1 MIQRCCTGVV
11 SFILWTQS
19 ILSFIVLGLSFVA
32 LSFIVPPAWLHPIAR
47 WVCRFVLLMAGQ
59 RVQQSGCFPPPE
71 NGPYMY
77 LFNHTSLLDTFIVI
91 CLIPEFT
98 GAIGKAEQFRIPI
111 WGWVLRRWGA
121 VPINRSDLRTA
132 IDQLDQVEA
141 AIKGGRSLLISPEG
155 TRSQDGRMLP
165 FKKGPFHVAQNT
177 KATIVPM
184 TICGA
189 YRAKHKS
196 SWRLHPN
203 VIEVRI
209 GASITSDHTA
219 YASLQALS
227 DETWRRIADSLP
239 QEQR

>member
-1 MIQRCCTGVV
+1 MIRSFFTGIL
-11 SFILWTQS
+11 SLILWMQS
-19 ILSFIVLGLSFVA
+19 ILCFFFLGLVFIGLSF
-32 LSFIVPPAWLHPIAR
+32 LVPPRWLHPMAR

-59 RVQQSGCFPPPE
+59 RLRQSGTFPPL
-71 NGPYMY
+71 NAGPYMY

-121 VPINRSDLRTA
+121 VPINRSELHTA
-132 IDQLDQVEA
+132 IDQLSQVED

-177 KATIVPM
+177 QVTIVPM

-189 YRAKHKS
+189 YRAKRKS
-196 SWRLHPN
+196 SWRLYPN
-203 VIEVRI
+203 LIEVII
-209 GASITSDHTA
+209 GDPITSSHAA
-219 YASLQALS
+219 YASLDALS
-227 DETWRRIADSLP
+227 AETWRRIADNLP
-239 QEQR
+239 QDQQ

>member
-1 MIQRCCTGVV
+1 MIQRGVTGVV

-19 ILSFIVLGLSFVA
+19 IFSFLVLGLCFVG
-32 LSFIVPPAWLHPIAR
+32 LSFIVPPAWLHPMAR

-59 RVQQSGCFPPPE
+59 RVRQSGCFPPPKD
-71 NGPYMY
+71 GPYMY

-121 VPINRSDLRTA
+121 VPINRSELRTA
-132 IDQLDQVEA
+132 IGQLGQVEA

-177 KATIVPM
+177 QVTIVPM

-189 YRAKHKS
+189 YRAKRKS

-203 VIEVRI
+203 LIEVRI
-209 GASITSDHTA
+209 GEPIRSSHTA
-219 YASLQALS
+219 YVSLDTLS
-227 DETWRRIADSLP
+227 AETWRRIADNLP
-239 QEQR
+239 QDQR